1 MKKILFYLLLPFFLP
16 PYVLYLLI
24 KNNVP
29 SVRARRTAIIS
40 AIFGTLAKNGKT
52 EEADLWQMVSEDTKL
67 IITQNEFVSIL
78 RTLARSAYVTHSY
91 EICTCESCKFMLVN
105 FHCCTMLSYWEITR
119 SGRKRRSEL
128 LKEEQEEAYGGLLPS
143 PA

>member
-24 KNNVP
+24 KNNLP

-40 AIFGTLAKNGKT
+40 SILGTLAKNGKT
-52 EEADLWQMVSEDTKL
+52 EEADLWRMVSEDTRL
-67 IITQNEFVSIL
+67 IIAQSEFVRL
-78 RTLARSAYVTHSY
+78 LQTLAENSYITHSY
-91 EICTCESCKFMLVN
+91 EICSCEYCVMMFIN
-105 FHCCTMLSYWEITR
+105 FHSCNMRSYWEITR
-119 SGRKRRSEL
+119 NGRRRRIEL
-128 LKEEQEEAYGGLLPS
+128 TEEEQEASHRGLLPS